1 MLFHLL
7 HNVAGRLNILLF
19 HILLQILRRDDRGI
33 QDGGVLGE
41 DQLQI
46 MKLQRAEAQRKR
58 GLQIL
63 RKILD
68 GVQITAVRLR
78 RTSRDF
84 LDTTAGPDPLH
95 HDKHVQK
102 QVVQRVVVHKNRVFG
117 KDAFDRRAHETVV
130 KILGEEGMRLC
141 AHLFPAALK

>member
-1 MLFHLL
+1 MERELYKEVVAEAVYQVMLLHLL

-33 QDGGVLGE
+33 QDGGILGE

-46 MKLQRAEAQRKR
+46 MKFQRAEAQRKR

-68 GVQITAVRLR
+68 GVQITAVRL
-78 RTSRDF
+78 
-84 LDTTAGPDPLH
+84 
-95 HDKHVQK
+95 
-102 QVVQRVVVHKNRVFG
+102 
-117 KDAFDRRAHETVV
+117 
-130 KILGEEGMRLC
+130 
-141 AHLFPAALK
+141 